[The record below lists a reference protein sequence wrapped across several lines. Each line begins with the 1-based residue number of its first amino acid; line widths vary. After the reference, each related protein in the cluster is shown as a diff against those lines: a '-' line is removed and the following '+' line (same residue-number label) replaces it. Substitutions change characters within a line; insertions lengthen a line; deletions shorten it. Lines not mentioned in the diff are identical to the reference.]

1 MADVHPVERQAKL
14 VEQAR
19 LADARLPADRGDLA
33 VALANALKAAPQHY
47 HLVLTPDEEPAGHRP
62 GRWAFRVEEQ
72 AGTAALL
79 HWVTE
84 MEARLQRVDQRL
96 ANQNF
101 RIVGEAHQRL
111 EVVPDLPSGRHVY
124 VHAVICDAQHRVC
137 PVKSQPHRG
146 RGGICLACLGAE
158 VPDRHRRVGGPARS
172 VFREVEAK
180 YSHHADRADAIDDA
194 TEAEYFLASFLEHGM
209 STMLAVV
216 GGRDQYQ
223 AETRDAPTFPANSS
237 RRRRRGRPLGRRLA
251 QFRMSHSVFA

>member
-1 MADVHPVERQAKL
+1 MADVHSVERQAKL

-19 LADARLPADRGDLA
+19 LADARLPADRDDLA
-33 VALANALKAAPQHY
+33 AGLANALEAAPQHC

-62 GRWAFRVEEQ
+62 GRWAFGVQEQ

-84 MEARLQRVDQRL
+84 MEARLQRVGQRL
-96 ANQNF
+96 ANQNL
-101 RIVGEAHQRL
+101 RIVREAHQSL
-111 EVVPDLPSGRHVY
+111 EIVPDLSSGCHVY
-124 VHAVICDAQHRVC
+124 VHAVICDAQHRVY

-146 RGGICLACLGAE
+146 RAGIRLARLGAE
-158 VPDRHRRVGGPARS
+158 VPDRHRRVGGPSRS

-194 TEAEYFLASFLEHGM
+194 AEAEYLLTSFLEHGM
-209 STMLAVV
+209 PTMLTVV

-223 AETRDAPTFPANSS
+223 AETRDASTLPANSP
-237 RRRRRGRPLGRRLA
+237 RRHRRGRLLGRRLA
-251 QFRMSHSVFA
+251 QFHMSHSVLA